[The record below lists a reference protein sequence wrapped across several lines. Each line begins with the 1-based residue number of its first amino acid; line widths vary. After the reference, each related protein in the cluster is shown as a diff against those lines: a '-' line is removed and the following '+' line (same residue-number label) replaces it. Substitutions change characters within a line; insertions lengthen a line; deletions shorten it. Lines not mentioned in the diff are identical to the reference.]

1 MSEINYFICPMSKN
15 IVDAVIELG
24 SKKIGL
30 LPSRRQIE
38 FNGGYVNNWT
48 TETFRD
54 YVKERSEI
62 IIERDHGGIG
72 QGDMD
77 EYESYF
83 NDSKYLDIVHVDP
96 WKKYQ
101 DIGLGIKET
110 IQNIKFL
117 HKLNPNITFEIGT
130 EEAIRK
136 FTEEELNFLLNEL
149 QIGLTDREFEKIEY
163 VCIQSG
169 VGLDVTNRKNV
180 GKFNQESLESMI
192 RICKSYAKKSKEH
205 NGDYLDWPGI
215 ITRFK
220 NGLNSLNIGPEI
232 AQIETETIIDFM
244 NDDQINLFYEACYG
258 SKKWEKW
265 VNSDFDFLNKRKLIM
280 VCGHYNYQKLNNII
294 KMDHSMNETI
304 KNNIKQRL
312 IKLLDYA
319 DLRF

>member
-1 MSEINYFICPMSKN
+1 MSEISYFICPMSKN
-15 IVDAVIELG
+15 IVDSVIELD

-48 TETFRD
+48 TETFKN

-62 IIERDHGGIG
+62 TIERDHGGIG

-83 NDSKYLDIVHVDP
+83 SDAKHFDIIHIDP

-101 DIGLGIKET
+101 SIESGIKET
-110 IQNIKFL
+110 IENIKFI
-117 HKLNPNITFEIGT
+117 HKLNPGVSFEVGT

-136 FTEEELNFLLNEL
+136 FTREELDFFLREL
-149 QIGLTDREFEKIEY
+149 QIGLTGDEFEKIEY

-169 VGLDVTNRKNV
+169 VGLDIANKKNV
-180 GKFNQESLESMI
+180 GKFNIEDLESMI
-192 RICKSYAKKSKEH
+192 GICKSYGKKSKEH
-205 NGDYLDWPGI
+205 NGDYLDWPDI
-215 ITRFK
+215 VVRFK
-220 NGLNSLNIGPEI
+220 SGLDSLNIGPEI

-244 NDDQINLFYEACYG
+244 EKDQIYMFYEVCYD

-265 VNSDFDFLNKRKLIM
+265 VDLNFDFSNKRKLIM
-280 VCGHYNYQKLNNII
+280 VCGHYNYQKLNDII
-294 KMDHSMNETI
+294 KMDYSMNETI

-312 IKLLDYA
+312 IKLLNYV